1 MDEEDVLGPGWTA
14 RTLRLRPDGRD
25 PDPVATLVH
34 RTPDEPAPRRAVL
47 YLHGFVD
54 YFFHSHVGDALAA
67 AGHDVYALDL
77 RDYGRSIRP
86 GREPNYTTDLAVYAE
101 EIDAAFRVLL
111 RDHDRIALMGHSTGG
126 LIAALWADARPGL
139 LSKVVLN
146 SPWLDLQGPRAE
158 TAVVGPLVEALGKVA
173 PHARVRNLPSHYAH
187 ALHADSGGEWTFDLA
202 WKPAA
207 RFPVRA
213 GFVRAVL
220 RAQARVA
227 KGLDI
232 DCPVLVL
239 ASAERG
245 DGRRPGETL
254 LTTDSVLDPRQIEAR
269 APLLGPDVRFVSVPG
284 GAHDLALSPRPARDL
299 YLAEVLRFLDAP

>member
-14 RTLRLRPDGRD
+14 RTLQLRPDGRD

-34 RTPDEPAPRRAVL
+34 RAADGTAPRRAVL

-54 YFFHSHVGDALAA
+54 YFFHAHVGDALAA

-111 RDHDRIALMGHSTGG
+111 RDHDEIALMGHSTGG

-146 SPWLDLQGPRAE
+146 SPWLDLQGRRAE
-158 TAVVGPLVEALGKVA
+158 TAVVGPLVEVLGKVA
-173 PHARVRNLPSHYAH
+173 PHAKVRDLPSYYAD

-207 RFPVRA
+207 KFPVRA

-220 RAQARVA
+220 RSQARVA
-227 KGLDI
+227 RGLDI

-245 DGRRPGETL
+245 DGTRQHEHL
-254 LTTDSVLDPRQIEAR
+254 LTTDVVLDPRQIEAR
-269 APLLGPDVRFVSVPG
+269 APLLGSDVRFVSIPG
-284 GAHDLALSPRPARDL
+284 GAHDLALSPKPARDL